1 MNDIEKKTFECVAK
15 ETRKSLISPAS
26 EVQTG
31 FFLKKDRNS
40 IGKPISESKAR
51 EMIKKTLAV
60 LESD

>member
-1 MNDIEKKTFECVAK
+1 MEDIEQKTFECVAR
-15 ETRKSLISPAS
+15 ETKKSLISQSS
-26 EVQTG
+26 EIQTG
-31 FFLKKDRNS
+31 FFLKKNKDS